1 LKVAPPQVSTGFVFP
16 AADSTEE
23 GKEKQ
28 LPPVPLALMK
38 KQDGAADEE
47 EVRLSPTVYSP
58 QRTLSKGKG
67 KDKDNTSGPTTMVSP
82 GSRHAPENYARV
94 DEAEWI

>member
-47 EVRLSPTVYSP
+47 VYSP